1 LIPTYVIGLREGLEA
16 ALIVSIVA
24 AFLKRQGQRQALR
37 YVWLGVAIAVVLC
50 TAVGIA
56 LQLLDEQLPQQGQEQ
71 LETVIGVC
79 AVVIVSFMIFW
90 MRRNAA
96 GLRGDIE
103 RSAAAALATGS
114 VAGLVAMAFFAVL
127 REGLETAVFLLAA
140 FQASGNAL
148 TAGLGALLG
157 ILTAVVI
164 GAALYRGGI
173 RINLARFFKVT
184 AVFLVLIAAGLLAS
198 AVHTG
203 HEGGWI
209 NSLQGQAL
217 DLSWLVV
224 PGTVTSSLLTG
235 MLGLQPRPTDGEVAA
250 YLIYAVPM
258 LLFVLWPQ
266 RPARARSKSKAKAK
280 TQVTLA
286 ICAAVAAA
294 ALLSACGS
302 TSPPKGSKLLAV
314 TLTDSGCTPQHIS
327 VASGP
332 VTFDVTNGG
341 TSKVSEME
349 LKDSSGVIVGE
360 SENVVE
366 GLKGKFS
373 LNLGPDKYVVNCPSG
388 DAEDQ
393 GTLVATGTATA
404 QPKGASA
411 ALLQA
416 ATAGYKR
423 YVESEVA
430 LLRAGTARFAAAL
443 KRGDVAG
450 AKDLFGPVRA
460 HYEAIEPVAESF
472 GDLDPEID
480 ARVNDVE
487 KLSEWSGFHRIEQTL
502 WQKNTTK
509 GTEVYGE
516 RLLRDVETLQQKVRA
531 LKLQPAQL
539 ANGAVELMNEV
550 SNSKITG
557 EEDRYSHTDLSDF
570 EGNLAGSR
578 KAFEL
583 LRAALRQTHNA
594 KLVTEIEARFAVV
607 QSGLDAYKRDTPL
620 GFAPYGEL
628 TKGDRAKLAKQVGE
642 LDEPLATIAT
652 KVNGA

>member
-24 AFLKRQGQRQALR
+24 AFLNRQGQRQALR

-79 AVVIVSFMIFW
+79 AVLIVSLMIFW

-96 GLRGDIE
+96 GLRGEIE

-127 REGLETAVFLLAA
+127 REGVETAVFLLAA

-157 ILTAVVI
+157 ILTAVMI
-164 GAALYRGGI
+164 GAGLYRGGI

-266 RPARARSKSKAKAK
+266 RPARVRSKAKAKAK

-286 ICAAVAAA
+286 ICAALAAA

-302 TSPPKGSKLLAV
+302 SSPKGSKLLAV

-349 LKDSSGVIVGE
+349 LKDGSGVILGE

-373 LNLGPDKYVVNCPSG
+373 LNLGPGKYVVNCPSG

-393 GTLVATGTATA
+393 GTLVATGAA
-404 QPKGASA
+404 SSQPKGASA
-411 ALLQA
+411 PLLGA
-416 ATAGYKR
+416 ATSGYKR

-430 LLRAGTARFAAAL
+430 LLRAGTARFVAAL
-443 KRGDVAG
+443 KRGEVAG
-450 AKDLFGPVRA
+450 AKQLFGPVRT

-472 GDLDPEID
+472 GKLDPEID

-487 KLSEWSGFHRIEQTL
+487 KLSKWSGFHRIEQTL
-502 WQKNTTK
+502 WQQNTTR
-509 GTEVYGE
+509 GTDVYGD
-516 RLLRDVETLQQKVRA
+516 RLLANVATLQQKVRT

-550 SNSKITG
+550 TNSKITG

-570 EGNLAGSR
+570 QANMAGSR

-583 LRAALRQTHNA
+583 LRPALRQTGNA
-594 KLVTEIEARFAVV
+594 KLIAEIEARFAAV
-607 QSGLDAYKRDTPL
+607 QHGLDSYRRDTPL
-620 GFAPYGEL
+620 GFALYGDL
-628 TKGDRAKLAKQVGE
+628 TQADREKFAKQVGE
-642 LDEPLATIAT
+642 LDEPLATIAA
-652 KVNGA
+652 KVSGA